1 MNLGGGRER
10 KKLDRL
16 RERQTERARHGR
28 KHERA
33 CTWTRKRVRES
44 ESGWG
49 PCWIAGRQ
57 RLPEHLLL
65 APLLLPPLVPQHC
78 ACRMRATGARKAAA
92 PAPLRVPHPALLPAP
107 LGVVGKALQPTT
119 AHRAWQQSVCIHM
132 HTHANVSPRDQT
144 LYCSSHAKCEQGI
157 PRRGHLP
164 QGGYLV
170 GVFED
175 STPPFQPDCHSKHP
189 MHSQRLVKPP
199 FASCCGTASFV
210 THTLLR

>member
-1 MNLGGGRER
+1 MHLGGGRER

-16 RERQTERARHGR
+16 RERQTERARHRR

-33 CTWTRKRVRES
+33 YTWTRKRVCES

-49 PCWIAGRQ
+49 PWWTAGRQ
-57 RLPEHLLL
+57 QLPEHLLL

-78 ACRMRATGARKAAA
+78 ACRMRATGARKGTA
-92 PAPLRVPHPALLPAP
+92 PGPLRVPHPALLPAP

-119 AHRAWQQSVCIHM
+119 AHCAWQQSVWIHM
-132 HTHANVSPRDQT
+132 HTHAHVSRRDQT
-144 LYCSSHAKCEQGI
+144 LSCGSHAKCQQGI
-157 PRRGHLP
+157 PKGTPLPQRGHLP

-175 STPPFQPDCHSKHP
+175 
-189 MHSQRLVKPP
+189 V
-199 FASCCGTASFV
+199 
-210 THTLLR
+210 